1 MDEETVRHLYK
12 PFFTT
17 KEPGHGSGLG
27 LASAYRIMKNHRGA
41 IQVRSKLGEGS
52 TFTIFFPAST
62 ALPVDVAPEKKHI
75 VSGQGTILLVEDEPA
90 LRRVS
95 RKLLEKLGYQVL
107 EAANGEQALG
117 IYADRKRDI
126 DLVFLDLVMPGL
138 NGLQTLE
145 RLRSFDPEVK
155 VVLCSGLGDTEE
167 ENLPQGVSF
176 IPKPFPLETL
186 SQKVAAALGA

>member
-1 MDEETVRHLYK
+1 
-12 PFFTT
+12 
-17 KEPGHGSGLG
+17 
-27 LASAYRIMKNHRGA
+27 
-41 IQVRSKLGEGS
+41 
-52 TFTIFFPAST
+52 
-62 ALPVDVAPEKKHI
+62 
-75 VSGQGTILLVEDEPA
+75 VEDEPA

-126 DLVFLDLVMPGL
+126 DLVLLDLVMPGL